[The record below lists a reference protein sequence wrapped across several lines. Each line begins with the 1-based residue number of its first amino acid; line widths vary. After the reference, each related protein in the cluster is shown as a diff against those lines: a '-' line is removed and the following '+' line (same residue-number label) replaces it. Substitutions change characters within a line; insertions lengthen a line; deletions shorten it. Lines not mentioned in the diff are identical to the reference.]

1 MNLCVISFVIPAGGK
16 DLVFS
21 SSVRSLAYAR
31 DVIFRDALMKILDQI
46 ERIGNRLPHPATL
59 FVIGTVVVMLF
70 SQLAV
75 TCAWHVQS
83 PAGNELG
90 ANSLLTVTG
99 IWWLLSH
106 MVENFI
112 RFPPLGIVLVGM
124 LGIGMAERS
133 GLLPALLRYLMTL
146 APQSLLTP
154 ATVFLGVMS
163 SMTLDAGYVVLPPLA
178 AALYQVAGRSPL
190 TGIAVAFA
198 GVSAG
203 FSANLLITPIDP
215 LLSGFTQSA
224 ASVIAPDYQVAV
236 TANWWFMIAST
247 VLLTM
252 TAWLVT
258 VQWVEPMSLKYTVTE
273 MNVTVVDSPHSAL
286 EQKGL
291 RRALGALVIISLLTL
306 LCIFLPG
313 APLYGI
319 GNHFARWIEVTVPL
333 LFLVFVIPGIVFGA
347 STGRIKN
354 DKDMADIMGDTFA
367 GLGPYIVLAFFA
379 AQFIESFKYSG
390 LGEMLAISGGQ
401 LLASLHIPA
410 AVLLGSFVLMVMF
423 ANLFIGSASAKYAF
437 LAPVFVP
444 MLMQVGFS
452 PELTQAAYRIGD
464 SVTNVITPLNP
475 YMVIILAL
483 VQKYVRGSGMGTIIA
498 LMLPYT
504 AAFAI
509 VWIGLLLCW
518 LALGYPLGPGGHLYF
533 NL

>member
-1 MNLCVISFVIPAGGK
+1 
-16 DLVFS
+16 
-21 SSVRSLAYAR
+21 
-31 DVIFRDALMKILDQI
+31 MKLLDRI
-46 ERIGNRLPHPATL
+46 ERLGNRLPQPATL
-59 FVIGTVVVMLF
+59 FVIGTVVVMLL

-75 TCAWHVQS
+75 TCDWRVQAPS
-83 PAGNELG
+83 GNELN
-90 ANSLLTVTG
+90 ANSLLAVSG

-106 MVENFI
+106 MVENFVK
-112 RFPPLGIVLVGM
+112 FPPLGIVLVGM
-124 LGIGMAERS
+124 LGIGMAERG

-146 APQSLLTP
+146 TPQALLTP
-154 ATVFLGVMS
+154 VTVFLGIMS

-178 AALYQVAGRSPL
+178 AALYQTAGRSPL

-203 FSANLLITPIDP
+203 FSANLLITPLDP

-224 ASVIAPDYQVAV
+224 ASIIAPDYQVAV
-236 TANWWFMIAST
+236 TANWWFMIVST
-247 VLLTM
+247 VLLTL
-252 TAWLVT
+252 TGWLVT
-258 VQWVEPMSLKYTVTE
+258 VQWVEPMSLKYAVME
-273 MNVTVVDSPHSAL
+273 IDYADSDVSQSAQ
-286 EQKGL
+286 ERKGL
-291 RRALGALVIISLLTL
+291 RRSMGAVVIILLITL

-313 APLYGI
+313 APLYGS
-319 GNHFARWIEVTVPL
+319 GMHFARWIEVTVPL
-333 LFLVFVIPGIVFGA
+333 LFLIFVVPGIVYGA

-354 DKDMADIMGDTFA
+354 DKDMAHIMGETFA

-401 LLASLHIPA
+401 FLASPHIPA
-410 AVLLGSFVLMVMF
+410 PVLLGSFVLLVMF
-423 ANLFIGSASAKYAF
+423 ANLFIGSASAKYAL

-444 MLMQVGFS
+444 MLMQVGFA

-464 SVTNVITPLNP
+464 SVTNVVTPLNP

-483 VQKYVRGSGMGTIIA
+483 VQKYVRGSGMGTIIT

-504 AAFAI
+504 VAFAL
-509 VWIGLLLCW
+509 VWLVLLLCW
-518 LALGYPLGPGGHLYF
+518 LALGLPPGPGGRLYF